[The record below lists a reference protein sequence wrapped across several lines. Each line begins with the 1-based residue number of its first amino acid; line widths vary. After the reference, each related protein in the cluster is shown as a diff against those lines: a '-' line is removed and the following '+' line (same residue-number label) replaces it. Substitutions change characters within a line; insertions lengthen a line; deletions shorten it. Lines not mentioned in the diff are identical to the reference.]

1 MRIIDSVS
9 DFPAAIAQNA
19 HPLHVDAPLSIEG
32 AAEIY
37 MRRNRI

>member
-19 HPLHVDAPLSIEG
+19 HPLHVVPALW
-32 AAEIY
+32 
-37 MRRNRI
+37 R